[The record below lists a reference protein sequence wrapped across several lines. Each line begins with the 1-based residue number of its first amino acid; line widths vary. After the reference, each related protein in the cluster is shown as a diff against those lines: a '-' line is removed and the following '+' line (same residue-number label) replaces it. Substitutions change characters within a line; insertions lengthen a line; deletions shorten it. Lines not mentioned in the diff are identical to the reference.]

1 MRFSAAKSKFQLF
14 LLMSLLVVFLV
25 ASCAGS
31 RLPGIDGAASISP
44 RFIQSEYVS
53 IIDKQTGLEWF
64 VGPDIKKTFF
74 ADAHHFVWYLRAGGR
89 EDWRLPTMKEL
100 KGIRL
105 TGAGPKNLNPIFE
118 TTGDMIWSGDR
129 SIFGHTYIRLVNG
142 SKGYDTRGQRQ
153 WGFRVFAVRNR

>member
-1 MRFSAAKSKFQLF
+1 MRPIIVRAKRHSIF
-14 LLMSLLVVFLV
+14 LMSLLAAVLV

-44 RFIQSEYVS
+44 RFGKSEYAS

-64 VGPDIKKTFF
+64 VGPDTKKTFF
-74 ADAHHFVWYLRAGGR
+74 ADAHHFVWHLRAGGH

-100 KGIRL
+100 KGIRQP
-105 TGAGPKNLNPIFE
+105 GAGPKNLNPIFE

-142 SKGYDTRGQRQ
+142 SKGYDTRGLRK